1 MRELGRVQVFRL
13 IIVTSCIAGCCDSCR
28 RDKWAAF
35 IERRIDQ
42 HESPAWISSVSMD
55 GQDGGKQLMFLS
67 VPFFFSVFFFSE
79 EWCTSQQAF

>member
-35 IERRIDQ
+35 IEMRIDQ
-42 HESPAWISSVSMD
+42 HERPAWISYVSMD
-55 GQDGGKQLMFLS
+55 RQDGGKPVNVSLCALLFVCVFLL
-67 VPFFFSVFFFSE
+67 
-79 EWCTSQQAF
+79 